1 MIGLLHGGA
10 AGKSTGSKNW
20 VKCQILRENLLAMLA
35 LLIVGV
41 SLVELGDKVF
51 KSFAST
57 GNPRGFHNVFEVM
70 PPSFKLVY

>member
-1 MIGLLHGGA
+1 MDHDRFVTFSGA
-10 AGKSTGSKNW
+10 TGKSTGSKNW
-20 VKCQILRENLLAMLA
+20 VKGQILRENLLAMLP

-57 GNPRGFHNVFEVM
+57 GNPMKGIPQRV
-70 PPSFKLVY
+70 